1 MNIIQ
6 AWRRGYTGNGVVVTI
21 LDDGIEYTHDDLKD
35 NYVKSCNSCIH
46 FRQHLK
52 EMIYQN
58 CDVQIPENLHV
69 SAD

>member
-35 NYVKSCNSCIH
+35 NYVKSCYSCIY

-58 CDVQIPENLHV
+58 CDVQIPENLYV